1 MYKMPIINIMQNV
14 FILYAFNA
22 YTKTALLCLIF
33 FCFAYEEE
41 PASIEAEPIIE
52 LVEDWEDVGWYNVT
66 GMALAGCPSAKDVAK
81 IASQK
86 SIDKQDIH
94 STSEEEEES
103 TEEEDEDE
111 NPKAAAE
118 KRAQREI
125 KLLIS
130 KIKNF
135 K

>member
-1 MYKMPIINIMQNV
+1 MLSESGYR
-14 FILYAFNA
+14 
-22 YTKTALLCLIF
+22 YTI
-33 FCFAYEEE
+33 
-41 PASIEAEPIIE
+41 
-52 LVEDWEDVGWYNVT
+52 T

-86 SIDKQDIH
+86 SIDKQDVYE
-94 STSEEEEES
+94 SEEEEES

-111 NPKAAAE
+111 DPKAAAE

-125 KLLIS
+125 KLLVS

>member
-1 MYKMPIINIMQNV
+1 
-14 FILYAFNA
+14 
-22 YTKTALLCLIF
+22 
-33 FCFAYEEE
+33 
-41 PASIEAEPIIE
+41 
-52 LVEDWEDVGWYNVT
+52 
-66 GMALAGCPSAKDVAK
+66 MALAGCPSAKDVAK

-86 SIDKQDIH
+86 SIDKQDVH
-94 STSEEEEES
+94 STSEEEEEEES

-111 NPKAAAE
+111 NPKVAAE

-125 KLLIS
+125 KLLNS

>member
-1 MYKMPIINIMQNV
+1 ML
-14 FILYAFNA
+14 ILKLHFFV
-22 YTKTALLCLIF
+22 LIF
-33 FCFAYEEE
+33 FCFACKEES
-41 PASIEAEPIIE
+41 ASIEADPIIE
-52 LVEDWEDVGWYNVT
+52 LVEDWKDVGWYNVT
-66 GMALAGCPSAKDVAK
+66 GIALAGCPSAKDVAK

-86 SIDKQDIH
+86 SVDKQDVH

-103 TEEEDEDE
+103 TEEEEEDE
-111 NPKAAAE
+111 NPKATAE

>member
-1 MYKMPIINIMQNV
+1 MPIINIV
-14 FILYAFNA
+14 HKIYILYAFRVLVLKLRFFA
-22 YTKTALLCLIF
+22 LIF
-33 FCFAYEEE
+33 FCFAYEDE
-41 PASIEAEPIIE
+41 PTSIEAEPIIE
-52 LVEDWEDVGWYNVT
+52 LVEDWEDVRWYNIT

-86 SIDKQDIH
+86 SIDKQDVP
-94 STSEEEEES
+94 STSEEDEES
-103 TEEEDEDE
+103 TEEEEEEDE